1 MPRPPLVRS
10 NNDDRRQW
18 RKQGVAVG
26 AAASRMQAAA
36 QQTLRAATRVRM
48 SGSSALDAHGP
59 TGRKRAG
66 LTYEGSGF
74 WTITPCQAAVDLCS
88 RALLFQVSANF
99 ARPAWA
105 CPACQWLPFQG
116 ELSRQ
121 RLRGPAGASLYR
133 GLQKIQFIHRY
144 FISIPRIHD
153 KVKRKN
159 TQPTGILKIFAF
171 SFLF

>member
-1 MPRPPLVRS
+1 
-10 NNDDRRQW
+10 
-18 RKQGVAVG
+18 
-26 AAASRMQAAA
+26 MQAAA

-153 KVKRKN
+153 KVKRKKCHRAGN
-159 TQPTGILKIFAF
+159 LKISGF
-171 SFLF
+171 SFLSFECIILITTIIIGGCYAKILWLSV